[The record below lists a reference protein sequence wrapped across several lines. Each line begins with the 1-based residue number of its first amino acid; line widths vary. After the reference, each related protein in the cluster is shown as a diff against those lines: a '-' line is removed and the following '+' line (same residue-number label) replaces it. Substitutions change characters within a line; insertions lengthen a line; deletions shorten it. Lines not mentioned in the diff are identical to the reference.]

1 LKLNFFGC
9 SGEKERKR
17 RKRKREGSPSL
28 LIKQLAYWKEGRKEG
43 RNKKRMI
50 TQKIEY

>member
-1 LKLNFFGC
+1 MEREERER
-9 SGEKERKR
+9 EKV
-17 RKRKREGSPSL
+17 SIII
-28 LIKQLAYWKEGRKEG
+28 IKHYAYWKKGRKEG

>member
-1 LKLNFFGC
+1 MEREERERER
-9 SGEKERKR
+9 EKEQEK
-17 RKRKREGSPSL
+17 EGSPSL
-28 LIKQLAYWKEGRKEG
+28 LIKQLAYWKKGRKEG